1 MTAIVRDGNGC
12 AFSDRAYK
20 SLSAAN
26 RAYARLK
33 KRRDPYWVMLL
44 VNVREENGSLIATN
58 VENGQDYGV
67 ILQGK
72 EVSA

>member
-12 AFSDRAYK
+12 AFSDRAYE
-20 SLSAAN
+20 SLSAAK

-33 KRRDPYWVMLL
+33 KRRDPCWAMLL
-44 VNVREENGSLIATN
+44 VNVRVEKGGVVATN

-67 ILQGK
+67 VASES
-72 EVSA
+72 EVAK